1 MNAAWPHTNL
11 SGNSENVDS
20 LPLVAATKMRKT
32 AV

>member
-11 SGNSENVDS
+11 NGNSENVDS
-20 LPLVAATKMRKT
+20 LPLVAATKKRT